1 MIGKRY
7 FVCHILISGSE
18 GSILVENNKLTLKN
32 ERGIELEEAIEESK
46 GYQEEFEDFYRGIR
60 FGEKVRSSFYEGYKD
75 LQVIMGAIN
84 STKKW
89 KNLELKIT

>member
-1 MIGKRY
+1 
-7 FVCHILISGSE
+7 LI
-18 GSILVENNKLTLKN
+18 ENNKLTLRN
-32 ERGIELEEAIEESK
+32 EEGIIFEETIEDDQ
-46 GYQEEFEDFYRGIR
+46 GYKEEFKDFYRGIR
-60 FGEKVRSSFYEGYKD
+60 LREKVKSSFYEGYKD